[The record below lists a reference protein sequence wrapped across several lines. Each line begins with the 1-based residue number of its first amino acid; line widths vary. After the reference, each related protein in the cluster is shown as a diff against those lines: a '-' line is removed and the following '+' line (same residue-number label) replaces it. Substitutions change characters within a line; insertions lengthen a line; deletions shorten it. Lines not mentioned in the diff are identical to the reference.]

1 MFEDVKKM
9 LVEDL
14 SVSEDRIVPEAE
26 LVNDLGINSLELADL
41 IMICEEKYGIAVDD
55 DDIHR
60 FITVGDIVEYL
71 EEKKG

>member
-26 LVNDLGINSLELADL
+26 LVTDLGINSLELADL

>member
-14 SVSEDRIVPEAE
+14 SVAEDRIVPEAE

-41 IMICEEKYGIAVDD
+41 IMICEEKYGVTVDD

-60 FITVGDIVEYL
+60 FITVGDIVDYL

>member
-14 SVSEDRIVPEAE
+14 SVAEDRIVPEAE

-41 IMICEEKYGIAVDD
+41 IMICEDKYGVTVDD

-60 FITVGDIVEYL
+60 FITVGDIVDYL

>member
-14 SVSEDRIVPEAE
+14 SVAEGRIVPEAE

-41 IMICEEKYGIAVDD
+41 IMICEDKYGVTVDD

-60 FITVGDIVEYL
+60 FITVGDIVDYL